1 MLELSQLF
9 EISLDALVKGDIEI
23 MKNQINSTESEQI
36 KKVSIIFASL
46 SVVMLVSIVPLF
58 IYMRIPGLIVW
69 GVIAVI
75 TMIYSLYVEKLKA
88 SYNIQTYKEI
98 RDFMD
103 GKKLDEI
110 RSERSK
116 MTVAINNI
124 SKMLIGGVVGF
135 VVVSLIM
142 MLLN

>member
-1 MLELSQLF
+1 
-9 EISLDALVKGDIEI
+9 
-23 MKNQINSTESEQI
+23 MKNQINSTDSEQI
-36 KKVSIIFASL
+36 KKVRIIFASL